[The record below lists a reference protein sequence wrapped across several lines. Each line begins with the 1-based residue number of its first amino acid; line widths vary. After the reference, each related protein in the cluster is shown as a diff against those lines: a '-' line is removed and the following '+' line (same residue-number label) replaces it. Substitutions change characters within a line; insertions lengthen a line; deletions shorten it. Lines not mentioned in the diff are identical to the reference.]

1 MIKNIT
7 NIDARIT
14 NPIALHSIWAR
25 RFITVTAE
33 RTNCSG
39 WTTVLFWSVAF
50 KCSILQGEF
59 GTFIAEAKQTR
70 WNAVNSNWSCL
81 ETEWPGRGEIM
92 LRPDYDLARALRTGR
107 PECQI
112 RAYSKIQVCLWRRK
126 SSNKIEVFFFL
137 LFYYYYSFFFIF
149 SLLSFIG
156 HL

>member
-59 GTFIAEAKQTR
+59 GTLIAEAKQAR

-81 ETEWPGRGEIM
+81 ETEWPGKGEIM

-107 PECQI
+107 PECQV
-112 RAYSKIQVCLWRRK
+112 RAYSKIQVRLWRRK
-126 SSNKIEVFFFL
+126 SSAKIEVFFLFVLLL
-137 LFYYYYSFFFIF
+137 LFFFFSFFLYF
-149 SLLSFIG
+149 L
-156 HL
+156 